1 MVMSGKRTVDAR
13 TLVLGMGGN
22 VGGEAAVV
30 ARMRSVVAAVAQWAE
45 VAKAAAV
52 AEVAKPGGVKAS
64 SVYRTAPV
72 GPEQADFLNAAVRVR
87 LAGPEWQAM
96 ELMSAILE
104 LEALLGRHRASEE
117 RWGPR
122 KIDLDVLVWGDR
134 VARFEGPPRLE
145 VPHPRL
151 AGRRFALQP
160 LADVLGRDTA
170 LPGRGEQTLGEL
182 LDQAEV
188 KAQRVELTDWRL

>member
-1 MVMSGKRTVDAR
+1 MTVSGKRTVGAR

-30 ARMRSVVAAVAQWAE
+30 ARMRSVVEAVAQWAE
-45 VAKAAAV
+45 GAEPAVAAKAAR
-52 AEVAKPGGVKAS
+52 PGGVMAS

-72 GPEQADFLNAAVRVR
+72 GPAQADFLNAAVRVR
-87 LAGPEWQAM
+87 LAGPQWQAM

-122 KIDLDVLVWGDR
+122 KIDLDVLVWGER

-151 AGRRFALQP
+151 AGRRFALEP
-160 LADVLGRDTA
+160 LADVLGRETA
-170 LPGRGEQTLGEL
+170 LPGRGDQTLGEL

>member
-1 MVMSGKRTVDAR
+1 MTVSGKRTVDAR

-30 ARMRSVVAAVAQWAE
+30 ARMRSVVEAVAQWAE
-45 VAKAAAV
+45 EAAAEAV
-52 AEVAKPGGVKAS
+52 AAVKPGGVKAS

-72 GPEQADFLNAAVRVR
+72 GPAQADFLNAAVRVR
-87 LAGPEWQAM
+87 LAGPDWQAM

-151 AGRRFALQP
+151 AGRRFALEP
-160 LADVLGRDTA
+160 LADVLGRETA
-170 LPGRGEQTLGEL
+170 LPGRGDQTLGEL

>member
-1 MVMSGKRTVDAR
+1 MTVSGKRTAGAR
-13 TLVLGMGGN
+13 TSVLGMGGN

-30 ARMRSVVAAVAQWAE
+30 ARMRSVVEAVAQWAE
-45 VAKAAAV
+45 AAEA
-52 AEVAKPGGVKAS
+52 AEVVKAGGVKAS

-72 GPEQADFLNAAVRVR
+72 GPAQADFLNAAVRVR

-134 VARFEGPPRLE
+134 VARFDGPPRLE

-160 LADVLGRDTA
+160 LADVLGHDTA
-170 LPGRGEQTLGEL
+170 LPGRGGQTLGEL

-188 KAQRVELTDWRL
+188 KAQRVELTEWRL

>member
-1 MVMSGKRTVDAR
+1 MMMSGKRTVDAR

-30 ARMRSVVAAVAQWAE
+30 ARMRSVVEAVAQWAE
-45 VAKAAAV
+45 AAEAVKA
-52 AEVAKPGGVKAS
+52 GGVKAS

-72 GPEQADFLNAAVRVR
+72 GPAQADFLNAAVRVR

-151 AGRRFALQP
+151 AGRRFALEP

-170 LPGRGEQTLGEL
+170 LPGRGDQTLGEL

-188 KAQRVELTDWRL
+188 KAQRVELTEWRL